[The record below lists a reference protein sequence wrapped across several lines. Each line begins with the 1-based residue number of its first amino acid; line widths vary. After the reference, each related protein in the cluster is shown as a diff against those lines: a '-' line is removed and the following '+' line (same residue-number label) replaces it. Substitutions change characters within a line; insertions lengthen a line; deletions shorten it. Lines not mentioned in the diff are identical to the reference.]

1 MTNVTAL
8 SHDGSQHE
16 VMAELI
22 EHYNKGEV
30 SGIYVAFTMPNGRVM
45 TNYGNIT
52 AKDFAYIHAVMTN
65 ELAKWVDNSREGI
78 CND

>member
-30 SGIYVAFTMPNGRVM
+30 SGIYVAFTMPNGW
-45 TNYGNIT
+45 
-52 AKDFAYIHAVMTN
+52 YILTW
-65 ELAKWVDNSREGI
+65 KQEGG
-78 CND
+78 